1 MWLHL
6 LNAKN
11 GFVITW
17 REHVNN
23 MEKGR
28 TQKFREEYKTN
39 PYISESRKGV
49 EFAYCKA
56 CRSDVKCNNIL
67 DTLKHWNVIKA

>member
-1 MWLHL
+1 
-6 LNAKN
+6 
-11 GFVITW
+11 
-17 REHVNN
+17 

-39 PYISESRKGV
+39 PYICGSHKGV

-56 CRSDVKCNNIL
+56 CRSDVKCNDL
-67 DTLKHWNVIKA
+67 SRYLKTLKHNKSVELEKVATS